1 MARPQLYVFA
11 ISHYCEKARWA
22 LDYLAVDYELM
33 YLAPGMHANLLADL
47 GAAGSS
53 LPVLVNDEALIQG
66 SSEIIAWAETVSS
79 NPLTLDCPS
88 SPGVIDI
95 DNREDMIGVHARRL
109 YYSEALVEHPLTV
122 LPIFADY
129 LDEAEAKLVRGI
141 WQFIATTMIEFMD
154 LGAEQGLESRGIVI
168 QQLDWFDTLL
178 DDGRD
183 YLIGDTLTRVDISVA
198 SLLAPLVNA
207 PEHPTYANLQVPPR
221 LALDLA
227 EWQSRPISQFVTRMY
242 KRHR

>member
-1 MARPQLYVFA
+1 
-11 ISHYCEKARWA
+11 
-22 LDYLAVDYELM
+22 
-33 YLAPGMHANLLADL
+33 
-47 GAAGSS
+47 
-53 LPVLVNDEALIQG
+53 
-66 SSEIIAWAETVSS
+66 
-79 NPLTLDCPS
+79 
-88 SPGVIDI
+88 
-95 DNREDMIGVHARRL
+95 MIGVHARRL

-122 LPIFADY
+122 LPIIADY

-141 WQFIATTMIEFMD
+141 WQFIATTMIELMD
-154 LGAEQGLESRGIVI
+154 LGGEQGLESRGIVI